1 MAVDQPED
9 RPSATSLRERVAT
22 SLLRTT
28 SDLTL
33 QRQVMVD
40 RIAEERAGAYRDRAL
55 ADLAAGAWAES
66 ALLWLAWRLL
76 PRRSLTGPTP

>member
-40 RIAEERAGAYRDRAL
+40 RIAEERAGAYRARAL
-55 ADLAAGAWAES
+55 AALAAGAWAES

-76 PRRSLTGPTP
+76 PQRSLTGPTP

>member
-40 RIAEERAGAYRDRAL
+40 RIAAERAGVGRDRAL
-55 ADLAAGAWAES
+55 ADLAVGAWAES

-76 PRRSLTGPTP
+76 PDSTLVGPTS

>member
-9 RPSATSLRERVAT
+9 RPTAASLRERVAI

-28 SDLTL
+28 SDLAVARRMT
-33 QRQVMVD
+33 VD
-40 RIAEERAGAYRDRAL
+40 RIVEERAGAYRDRAL